1 MDTAFYTE
9 TDITIQ
15 GDAAAAELAAQVV
28 SAAACA
34 GPWSVELQHGGPPTA
49 LLVRAAERL
58 AAAASGRTD
67 LAAMRIATDFL
78 APVPVAE
85 LAVSARVLRLARS
98 AVLIS
103 AELAGTDSAG
113 VIGRPFLQARVWL
126 LAEGERPAEADGLG
140 AEDQLGE
147 DSNPAG
153 EGAPAVLPDGLAPFE
168 IFSFPYVNHLEWRV
182 VTGSAHRP
190 GPAVV
195 WVRPRIPL
203 VAGEQLSPLQR
214 LALIADSASGV
225 SAELDWDE
233 WSFANVDLDVH
244 LLRPVRGEWLL
255 LDARTRLGTG
265 VGMASSTLWDADGVV
280 GGGLQTLLLRRHRR

>member
-9 TDITIQ
+9 TDISVR
-15 GDAAAAELAAQVV
+15 GEAAEAELAAQVL

-49 LLVRAAERL
+49 LLVRASEGL

-67 LAAMRIATDFL
+67 LVAMRIATDFL
-78 APVPVAE
+78 APVPVAQ
-85 LAVSARVLRLARS
+85 LAVTARVLRSARS
-98 AVLIS
+98 AVLIG
-103 AELAGTDSAG
+103 AELAAVGSAE
-113 VIGRPFLQARVWL
+113 RPFLQARVWL
-126 LAEGERPAEADGLG
+126 LAGGERPVEADRPG
-140 AEDQLGE
+140 AEDGQ
-147 DSNPAG
+147 P
-153 EGAPAVLPDGLAPFE
+153 VLPEGLQPFD
-168 IFSFPYVNHLEWRV
+168 IFNFPYVSSLEWRV
-182 VTGSAHRP
+182 VSGSAHRP
-190 GPAVV
+190 GPAAV

-203 VAGEQLSPLQR
+203 VAGEQLSSLQR

-255 LDARTRLGTG
+255 LDARSRLGAGAGLAT
-265 VGMASSTLWDADGVV
+265 STLSDVDGVV

>member
-9 TDITIQ
+9 TDITVR
-15 GDAAAAELAAQVV
+15 GDAAAADLAAQVV
-28 SAAACA
+28 SAPACA

-67 LAAMRIATDFL
+67 LTAMRIATDFL

-85 LAVSARVLRLARS
+85 LVVTARVLRLARS
-98 AVLIS
+98 AVLIT
-103 AELAGTDSAG
+103 AELAGTGSAG
-113 VIGRPFLQARVWL
+113 TRSRPFLQARVWL
-126 LAEGERPAEADGLG
+126 LAEGERPVEADR
-140 AEDQLGE
+140 
-147 DSNPAG
+147 PG
-153 EGAPAVLPDGLAPFE
+153 EGDGQAGDSSPAVLPEGLAPFE

-182 VTGSAHRP
+182 VSGSAHQP
-190 GPAVV
+190 GPAAV

-203 VAGEQLSPLQR
+203 VAGERLSSLQR

-255 LDARTRLGTG
+255 LDARSRLGTG
-265 VGMASSTLWDADGVV
+265 VGMASSTLWDAHGVV